1 MQENHVAAQT
11 SSSRHPH
18 DWGRALSV
26 VLTRLAED
34 LSGEGLGQPD
44 EVLLD
49 RQIRLTIVAEG
60 EDGARIT
67 ASCPDD
73 VTGAPESAPLRHR

>member
-1 MQENHVAAQT
+1 MQENHVAVQT

-34 LSGEGLGQPD
+34 LAREGLGQPD

-49 RQIRLTIVAEG
+49 REIRLTIVTEG

-73 VTGAPESAPLRHR
+73 VTGTPAGDPLRHR